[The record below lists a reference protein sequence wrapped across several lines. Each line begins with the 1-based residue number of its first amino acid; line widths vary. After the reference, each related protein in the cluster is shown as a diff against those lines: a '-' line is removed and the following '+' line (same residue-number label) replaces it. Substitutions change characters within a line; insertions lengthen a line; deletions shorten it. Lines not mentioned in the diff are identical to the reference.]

1 MHIDVVA
8 QAAGARVRALH
19 DTHPHAKAFC
29 FVFCFLFFVFCFV
42 SRALLAA
49 SSAAKRGGNGD
60 TTSLHVIICKL
71 LIKVAAHTSRSTGAT
86 IIGVIAFRVV
96 QRISATAAKSS

>member
-1 MHIDVVA
+1 
-8 QAAGARVRALH
+8 L
-19 DTHPHAKAFC
+19 
-29 FVFCFLFFVFCFV
+29 FCFLFFVFCFV

-49 SSAAKRGGNGD
+49 SSAAKRRGNGD